1 MQYTLNQGTQSNYEI
16 ALTVTPDQM
25 AANKDKA
32 LKQFQKDMEVKGF
45 RKWEVPLDMVEK
57 NVQPTYLQLA
67 LFEEAVHQG
76 TMQVVKEHEEIKFIG
91 NIYDLQQEDKD
102 GTITFTYKLDI
113 YPEVETKDGKWEKA
127 KIDAIDDAPTQD
139 EINDTLAN
147 LQKQY
152 ADYQPHD
159 TVEWDTICKVAFQI
173 LNESG
178 TEIDKGSLYVGKEEF
193 EEFEMM
199 RDTFIGKKEWEEVQI
214 DYTAD
219 MPPLLQLRNTEGEG
233 TPTHVKATVSDI
245 RKVSL
250 PEWTEEN
257 IKKFFGNE
265 ELKTLDELKN
275 KVTEAIKSQKKEALL
290 MQSVEKYLWEIG
302 SSFWSVIPKTLID
315 EEMKSRVKSLQER
328 MWGEEW
334 LKKYYEQIGEEEQ
347 AKMTGEIKEAA
358 KSSLQKFFLL
368 RKVIE
373 TLGLEIKDE
382 DRQTPLAIE
391 SKLYDHF
398 NA

>member
-1 MQYTLNQGTQSNYEI
+1 MQYTLNKGTQSNYEI
-16 ALTVTPDQM
+16 ALTVTPDEM
-25 AANKDKA
+25 AANKEKA
-32 LKQFQKDMEVKGF
+32 LNQFQKDMEVKGF

-67 LFEEAVHQG
+67 LYEESVHQG

-91 NIYDLQQEDKD
+91 NIYDLQQEDKE

-113 YPEVETKDGKWEKA
+113 YPEVETKDSKWEKT
-127 KIDAIDDAPTQD
+127 KIDAIDDAPTED

-178 TEIDKGSLYVGKEEF
+178 AEIDRWSLYVGKEEF

-199 RDTFIGKKEWEEVQI
+199 RDTFGGKKEWEEVQF
-214 DYTAD
+214 DYTD
-219 MPPLLQLRNTEGEG
+219 SMPPMLQLRKTDTEG
-233 TPTHVKATVSDI
+233 TPTHIKATISDI

-290 MQSVEKYLWEIG
+290 MQWVEKYLWEISPSFG
-302 SSFWSVIPKTLID
+302 SIIPKTLID
-315 EEMKSRVKSLQER
+315 EEMKSRTKSLAER
-328 MWGEEW
+328 MWWEEW
-334 LKKYYEQIGEEEQ
+334 LKNTMNKYEKKNKLRWQERLRRQ
-347 AKMTGEIKEAA
+347 QKAHFKN
-358 KSSLQKFFLL
+358 SSYSERWL
-368 RKVIE
+368 RRLV
-373 TLGLEIKDE
+373 
-382 DRQTPLAIE
+382 
-391 SKLYDHF
+391 
-398 NA
+398 